1 MELFKKKNGI
11 VAGCFDLIHP
21 GYIKLFQFCKK
32 NCTTLTIALHK
43 NPQKEREQ
51 KHLPFHSLKER
62 KLILSSLKYIDHI
75 ITYNTE
81 DDLIS
86 IMSKDIYDIRFL
98 DENYKNKKFTGFHL
112 PIKIKWVPRKHNYST
127 SNLIKNIKNA

>member
-1 MELFKKKNGI
+1 MELFKKNNGI

-32 NCTTLTIALHK
+32 NCTTLTIALHE
-43 NPQKEREQ
+43 NPQKERKN

-62 KLILSSLKYIDHI
+62 KLILSSLIYIDHI
-75 ITYNTE
+75 VTYNTE

-86 IMSKDIYDIRFL
+86 IMSKNIYDIRFL
-98 DENYKNKKFTGFHL
+98 DENYKNKKFTGYQL